1 MRGLRRRRKTRSSPS
16 PGLSNTRARRRSR
29 NSRSERCAPNVIFC
43 GRSSTPCISHTF
55 RRAGRLPVH
64 SIRKRKARGNERAGT
79 QSCAAARAWM
89 PLEHRR
95 GPEDLLLIPE
105 GALRLKGQARTIVEL
120 CDGERTLAEIVVE
133 LQRHYPSAQ
142 PARIE
147 TEALA
152 LLARLRDRGVL
163 EYA

>member
-1 MRGLRRRRKTRSSPS
+1 MSAMERNRVPRLA
-16 PGLSNTRARRRSR
+16 PGCRLNA
-29 NSRSERCAPNVIFC
+29 
-43 GRSSTPCISHTF
+43 
-55 RRAGRLPVH
+55 AG
-64 SIRKRKARGNERAGT
+64 
-79 QSCAAARAWM
+79 
-89 PLEHRR
+89 

-105 GALRLKGQARTIVEL
+105 GALRLKGPARTIVEL

-152 LLARLRDRGVL
+152 LLARLRDRGAL